1 VTQKF
6 NLSEHAPD
14 PELGGLLRAH
24 LEGLAP
30 DQFVHRVMAG
40 LPQRFTLDSWDVLAR
55 WARPGIAA
63 AAIVTAA
70 LGAWLAFP
78 RQNDAVGEPLLE
90 LSTAADSEL
99 ILSALIPEP

>member
-1 VTQKF
+1 MTQKF
-6 NLSEHAPD
+6 NVSEDAPD

-30 DQFVHRVMAG
+30 DHFVHRVMAG
-40 LPQRFTLDSWDVLAR
+40 LPQRFTLDSWEVLAR

-63 AAIVTAA
+63 AAIIAAA

-78 RQNDAVGEPLLE
+78 PQSDPVGEPLFE

>member
-1 VTQKF
+1 MTQKF
-6 NLSEHAPD
+6 NLSEQAPD

-63 AAIVTAA
+63 AAIITAA
-70 LGAWLAFP
+70 LGAWLVYP

>member
-1 VTQKF
+1 MTQKF
-6 NLSEHAPD
+6 NLSEQGPD

-30 DQFVHRVMAG
+30 EQFVHRVIAG
-40 LPQRFTLDSWDVLAR
+40 LPQRFTQDSWDVLAR

-63 AAIVTAA
+63 AAIITAA

-78 RQNDAVGEPLLE
+78 RQNDPVGEPLLE

>member
-1 VTQKF
+1 MTQKF
-6 NLSEHAPD
+6 NLSEHPPD
-14 PELGGLLRAH
+14 PEIGGLLRTH
-24 LEGLAP
+24 LEG
-30 DQFVHRVMAG
+30 
-40 LPQRFTLDSWDVLAR
+40 LAR

-63 AAIVTAA
+63 AAIITAA

-78 RQNDAVGEPLLE
+78 RQSDPVGEPLLE

>member
-1 VTQKF
+1 MSQEF

-14 PELGGLLRAH
+14 PEIGALLRSR

-30 DQFVHRVMAG
+30 EHFVHRVMAG
-40 LPQRFTLDSWDVLAR
+40 LPQRIALDSWEVLAR

-63 AAIVTAA
+63 AAILTAA
-70 LGAWLAFP
+70 LGAWLAVP
-78 RQNDAVGEPLLE
+78 GRSDTVGEPLLE

-99 ILSALIPEP
+99 ILTAMIPEP